1 MWCVTSGIKPLWRKV
16 DDLWHDLASYPV
28 VYNVNVRVHKAPRP
42 KGNTSSKLDNRTV
55 NFGGRFMTT
64 CAIVGAGEGLGSALA
79 VKFASEGFDIAL
91 ISRSERKA
99 TPILEAIRKEN
110 PDVRSR
116 FFSADVTNTSA
127 VESAFAQIRKVMGDT
142 STLLYTARGDYT
154 AYDPLE
160 LPYDVLENIFRIEVM
175 GAFAAAKSVLPSMIE
190 KQAGKIFFT
199 SATAAFR
206 GSAKYPQYAVGK
218 FGMRALSQSL
228 AKAYAKDGIHVAH
241 MRLDLDLDVP
251 IMRAIHAN
259 SDHEPNMVAPDDVA
273 QSFWLTHQQPKTAWS
288 NEVELRPFTENWT
301 Y

>member
-1 MWCVTSGIKPLWRKV
+1 MSHL
-16 DDLWHDLASYPV
+16 
-28 VYNVNVRVHKAPRP
+28 RP
-42 KGNTSSKLDNRTV
+42 ICT
-55 NFGGRFMTT
+55 
-64 CAIVGAGEGLGSALA
+64 IVGAGEGLGRSLA
-79 VKFASEGFDIAL
+79 KKFATHGFDIAL
-91 ISRSERKA
+91 ISRSERNA
-99 TPILEAIRKEN
+99 APILDAIQKEN
-110 PDVRSR
+110 ADVTAR
-116 FFSADVTNTSA
+116 FFSADVTDTNA
-127 VESAFAQIRKVMGDT
+127 VELAFAQIRKDLGDT

-154 AYDPLE
+154 AYEPLA
-160 LPYDVLENIFRIEVM
+160 LPYDVLEHVFRVEVM

-190 KQAGKIFFT
+190 RQKGKIFFT

-206 GSAKYPQYAVGK
+206 GSANFPQYAIAK

-228 AKAYAKDGIHVAH
+228 AKAYSKNGIHVAH

-251 IMRAIHAN
+251 IMRAFHAK